1 LAEAEIMS
9 KRYEKLASRI
19 VGTPLQRGADI
30 VRGARHA
37 VTVRREPGLRDVLL
51 EGRRTQELMKRTI
64 ADGMNC
70 VDVGAH
76 LGVMLHE
83 MVKLSPSGRHHAFE
97 PVPYKADW
105 LRKKFPSVG
114 VHEMA
119 LSDQSGKAEFFL
131 HADTSS
137 LSALRQSAENPNPE
151 KTTVP
156 VRRLDDVL
164 PESHRVDFLKIDAM
178 GAEYLVLRGA
188 ERILET
194 SRPVVIFECTEAILR
209 AFDLKAELPFAYLTN
224 EHRYDLFSLRGYVRN
239 ETPLDLDRFVAAMV
253 FPFEAFN
260 FVAIAR

>member
-1 LAEAEIMS
+1 VS
-9 KRYEKLASRI
+9 KRYEQLASRI
-19 VGTPLQRGADI
+19 VGTPLQRGADL
-30 VRGARHA
+30 VRAARQA
-37 VTVRREPGLRDVLL
+37 VTVRREPGLQDVLL
-51 EGRRTQELMKRTI
+51 EGKRTHELMKRTI
-64 ADGMNC
+64 AKGMNC

-83 MVKLSPSGRHHAFE
+83 MVRLSPTGLHHAFE
-97 PVPYKADW
+97 PVPYKAEW

-119 LSDQSGKAEFFL
+119 LSDQSGKADFFL
-131 HADTSS
+131 HSETSS

-151 KTTVP
+151 KTSVP

-178 GAEYLVLRGA
+178 GAEYHVLRGA
-188 ERILET
+188 ERILQM

-209 AFDLKAELPFAYLTN
+209 AFNLKAEQPFGYLTN
-224 EHRYDLFSLRGYVRN
+224 DHRYDLFSLRGYVN
-239 ETPLDLDRFVAAMV
+239 EDAPLNLERFVAAMI

>member
-1 LAEAEIMS
+1 VS
-9 KRYEKLASRI
+9 KRYEQVASKI
-19 VGTPLQRGADI
+19 VGTPLQRGADL
-30 VRGARHA
+30 VRDARNA
-37 VTVRREPGLRDVLL
+37 LTVRREPGLRNVLL
-51 EGRRTQELMKRTI
+51 EGRRTHELMKRTI
-64 ADGMNC
+64 VNGMNC
-70 VDVGAH
+70 VDVGCH

-97 PVPYKADW
+97 PVPYKAEW

-119 LSDQSGKAEFFL
+119 LSDRSGKADFFL
-131 HADTSS
+131 HAETSS

-151 KTTVP
+151 RTSVP

-164 PESHRVDFLKIDAM
+164 PESHRVDFFKVDAM
-178 GAEYLVLRGA
+178 GAEYHVLRGA
-188 ERILET
+188 ERILQT

-209 AFDLKAELPFAYLTN
+209 AFELKAEQPFHYLTH
-224 EHRYDLFSLRGYVRN
+224 EHRYDLFSLRGYVNN
-239 ETPLDLDRFVAAMV
+239 EPPLDLDRFVAAMV